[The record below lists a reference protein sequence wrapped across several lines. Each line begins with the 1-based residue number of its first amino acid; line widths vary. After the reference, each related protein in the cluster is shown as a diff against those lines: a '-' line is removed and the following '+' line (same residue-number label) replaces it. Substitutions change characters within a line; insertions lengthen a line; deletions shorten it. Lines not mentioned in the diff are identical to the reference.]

1 MDLAWVS
8 LAALIVAIT
17 LSMVTSMNVGV
28 VSLAMAWIV
37 GVYLGGMPLAKV
49 IGTFPIDL
57 LLNLV
62 GVTLLFG
69 MANNNGTLGRIAA
82 RAVRA
87 CRGNAGVIPIM
98 LFAIAVTLSSIGP
111 GNIAT
116 TAIMAPMAMAVATRA
131 AIPPFLMA
139 LMVGNGAQ
147 AGALSRFAPTGIIV
161 NTNMEKIGL
170 AGHETGTFLNNLLAH
185 VAVTFIAYFI
195 FGGWKLFTRNRV
207 APVAMAQVDQAGA
220 RVDEEIVEIEPFT
233 SRHWLTIGVLATLV
247 VAVIEFK
254 THVGLAALTGAT
266 LLSLLKAADEK
277 EAIKK
282 MPWSVILMVCGVT
295 VLIGVLSAQRG
306 MELFTDL
313 LSRIATPGTVTFMI
327 ALITGAVSVYSST
340 SGVVLPAF
348 LPTVPG
354 LAEHMGVN
362 PLSIAASMYVGGHL
376 VDLSPLSTIGAL
388 CIAALHNEADAKK
401 LFNQLLWWGLSM
413 MLVGAVICWVLFR

>member
-1 MDLAWVS
+1 MNLAWIS

-17 LSMVTSMNVGV
+17 LSMVTSVNVGV

-37 GVYLGGMPLAKV
+37 GVYLGGMPVAKV
-49 IGTFPIDL
+49 IGAFPIDL
-57 LLNLV
+57 LINLI
-62 GVTLLFG
+62 GITLLFG

-98 LFAIAVTLSSIGP
+98 LFIIAVTLSSIGP

-131 AIPPFLMA
+131 SIPPFLMA

-147 AGALSRFAPTGIIV
+147 AGALSRFAPTGLIV

-170 AGHETGTFLNNLLAH
+170 GGHETSTYLNNLMAH
-185 VAVTFIAYFI
+185 VVVTFVAYFI
-195 FGGWKLFTRNRV
+195 FGGWKLFTRRRV
-207 APVAMAQVDQAGA
+207 APIEMTQSDQAGA
-220 RVDEEIVEIEPFT
+220 RAHEEAIDVEPFE
-233 SRHWLTIGVLATLV
+233 SRHWLTLAVLATLV
-247 VAVIEFK
+247 VIVIEFGA
-254 THVGLAALTGAT
+254 HVGLAAMTGAA
-266 LLSLLKAADEK
+266 LLSLLRAADEK
-277 EAIKK
+277 DAIKK
-282 MPWSVILMVCGVT
+282 MPWSVIVMVCGVT
-295 VLIGVLSAQRG
+295 VLIGVLAAQRG
-306 MELFTDL
+306 MDLFTDL
-313 LSRIATPGTVTFMI
+313 LARIATPGTVTFMI
-327 ALITGAVSVYSST
+327 ALVTGAVSVYSST

-354 LAEHMGVN
+354 LAERLGVE

-388 CIAALHNEADAKK
+388 CIAALPNEADGKK

-413 MLVGAVICWVLFR
+413 MLVGAIICWILF

>member
-1 MDLAWVS
+1 MNLAWIS

-17 LSMVTSMNVGV
+17 LSMVTSVNVGV
-28 VSLAMAWIV
+28 VSLALAWIV
-37 GVYLGGMPLAKV
+37 GVYLGGMEVRAV

-57 LLNLV
+57 LINLV

-87 CRGNAGVIPIM
+87 CRGSAGVMPIM
-98 LFAIAVTLSSIGP
+98 FFLIAVTLSSIGP

-116 TAIMAPMAMAVATRA
+116 TAIMAPMAMAVAMRA

-147 AGALSRFAPTGIIV
+147 AGALSPFAPTGLIV
-161 NTNMEKIGL
+161 NRSMNDIGL
-170 AGHETGTFLNNLLAH
+170 GGHETSTYVNNLLAH
-185 VAVTFIAYFI
+185 IVVTFVAYFLL
-195 FGGWKLFTRNRV
+195 GGWKLFTRRV
-207 APVAMAQVDQAGA
+207 APVQVAQSDQAGA
-220 RVDEEIVEIEPFT
+220 RGDEAVVDIEPFEG
-233 SRHWLTIGVLATLV
+233 RHWLTLGILFTLV
-247 VAVIEFK
+247 TVVIYFK
-254 THVGLAALTGAT
+254 AQVGLAALTGAAI
-266 LLSLLKAADEK
+266 LSLLKAADEK
-277 EAIKK
+277 DAIKR
-282 MPWSVILMVCGVT
+282 MPWGVILMVCGVT

-306 MELFTDL
+306 MELFTEL
-313 LSRIATPGTVTFMI
+313 LAQIATPGTVTFMI
-327 ALITGAVSVYSST
+327 ALVTGAVSVYSST

-354 LAEHMGVN
+354 LAERLGVE

-388 CIAALHNEADAKK
+388 CIAALPNEADAKK

-413 MLVGAVICWVLFR
+413 MLVGALICWILF

>member
-1 MDLAWVS
+1 MNLAWIS
-8 LAALIVAIT
+8 LAALVAAIT
-17 LSMVTSMNVGV
+17 LSMVTSVNVGV

-37 GVYLGGMPLAKV
+37 GVYMGGMPLAKV

-69 MANNNGTLGRIAA
+69 MANNNGTLGRMAA

-98 LFAIAVTLSSIGP
+98 LFVIAVTLSSIGP

-116 TAIMAPMAMAVATRA
+116 TAIMAPMAMAVAGRA

-147 AGALSRFAPTGIIV
+147 AGALSRFAPTGLIV

-185 VAVTFIAYFI
+185 VVVTFAAYFL
-195 FGGWKLFTRNRV
+195 FGGWKLFTRRRV
-207 APVAMAQVDQAGA
+207 APVEMAQSDQAGGRA
-220 RVDEEIVEIEPFT
+220 EAEIVDVEPFE
-233 SRHWLTIGVLATLV
+233 SRHWLTLAVLLTLV
-247 VAVIEFK
+247 VVVIQFK
-254 THVGLAALTGAT
+254 AHVGMAALTGAAV
-266 LLSLLKAADEK
+266 LSLLKAADEK
-277 EAIKK
+277 DAIKK

-313 LSRIATPGTVTFMI
+313 LSRIATPGTVTFVI
-327 ALITGAVSVYSST
+327 ALVTGAVSVYSST

-354 LAEHMGVN
+354 LAERLGVD
-362 PLSIAASMYVGGHL
+362 PLAIAASMYVGGHL

-388 CIAALHNEADAKK
+388 CIAALPNEADAKK

-413 MLVGAVICWVLFR
+413 MVVGATICWVLF